1 MSWYPSHSPVPLAND
16 NIGLTLSVFSLS
28 RLSFFLSLLALL
40 FGCSLGAR
48 GAWRGGGGVLCVCV
62 CVLGGGGL
70 PNHAVNSRLYG
81 SFSNDDDDMKLP
93 ISTFF

>member
-1 MSWYPSHSPVPLAND
+1 M
-16 NIGLTLSVFSLS
+16 
-28 RLSFFLSLLALL
+28 
-40 FGCSLGAR
+40 C
-48 GAWRGGGGVLCVCV
+48 GGGGR
-62 CVLGGGGL
+62 GGL

>member
-1 MSWYPSHSPVPLAND
+1 MRRSWSLA
-16 NIGLTLSVFSLS
+16 
-28 RLSFFLSLLALL
+28 
-40 FGCSLGAR
+40 
-48 GAWRGGGGVLCVCV
+48 GGGGGGGLVCVCV
-62 CVLGGGGL
+62 CVCGGGL

>member
-1 MSWYPSHSPVPLAND
+1 MEL
-16 NIGLTLSVFSLS
+16 
-28 RLSFFLSLLALL
+28 
-40 FGCSLGAR
+40 
-48 GAWRGGGGVLCVCV
+48 GGGGGGACVCICV
-62 CVLGGGGL
+62 CGGGGGGL